1 VIDASRLPAT
11 STKKPL
17 PWRETR
23 VAILRVAANGQID
36 QANTL
41 QQKRALV
48 ASCAP
53 EDCLLA
59 VRMLQFPNRPEV
71 LVVDDLE
78 PVRAALG

>member
-1 VIDASRLPAT
+1 MIDASRLEAI
-11 STKKPL
+11 STEKPL
-17 PWRETR
+17 PWRGTR
-23 VAILRVAANGQID
+23 VALLRIAVSGQID

-41 QQKRALV
+41 DQKRALV
-48 ASCAP
+48 ASCTP

-59 VRMLQFPNRPEV
+59 VRMLQFRPEI